1 MNKKLV
7 LIHTVPQL
15 LDFFEEL
22 CAKRLP
28 DVQTMHVLDEPL
40 LDRVRQRG
48 GLAAEDSQH
57 LQRNVE
63 VAAQVGADA
72 VLVTCS
78 TISPCVDD
86 VRSTVEIPIVKI
98 DEAMI
103 VRAVNEGGTLGVVA
117 TNPTTLTP
125 TQQMLQAEAA
135 KVGQTIETV
144 PMLVE
149 DAFEALRKKDFA
161 THDRLVK
168 NGMLELSSQVDQ
180 ILLAQAS
187 TARVLEVIREDERL
201 VPILSSPDM
210 ALTQIEQLFELLVD
224 RGHIGENR
232 PGRV

>member
-28 DVQTMHVLDEPL
+28 NVQTMHVVDEPL

-48 GLAAEDSQH
+48 ELAAEDSQH
-57 LQRNVE
+57 LQRIVE
-63 VAAQVGADA
+63 VAAEVGANA

-103 VRAVNEGGTLGVVA
+103 ARAVNEGGTIGLVA

-125 TQQMLQAEAA
+125 TRQMLQAEAA
-135 KVGQTIETV
+135 KVGRTIETV
-144 PMLVE
+144 PRLVE
-149 DAFEALRKKDFA
+149 DAFEALRKKYFS

-168 NGMLELSSQVDQ
+168 NEVLELSSQVDQ
-180 ILLAQAS
+180 IVLAQAS
-187 TARVLEVIREDERL
+187 TARVLDVIREDERL
-201 VPILSSPDM
+201 VPILSSPDL
-210 ALTQIEQLFELLVD
+210 ALSQVEQFFE
-224 RGHIGENR
+224 
-232 PGRV
+232 